1 MSLENVYKRLYLAK
15 LNVPMDLIRKIAD
28 ELECKT
34 ARHPHL
40 NSLSYSSSDDQ
51 KWTRYHVP
59 APITCYKC
67 RRSWPSVRTQMVGWP
82 GHNVELPSYD
92 PDIIS
97 QFEGQSDEVTAAA
110 NRELESRR
118 AAEEAKRKAEK
129 EEAARLE
136 KESKTPQQ
144 LIDDLEAKKKYNIR
158 IYQTESGEWHPPGA
172 KEFVLKQ
179 NAILQEQI
187 EVIHLIYPEEC
198 IA

>member
-15 LNVPMDLIRKIAD
+15 LDVPMELIRQIAD

-34 ARHPHL
+34 ARRPHF

-51 KWTRYHVP
+51 KHSLWTIR

-67 RRSWPSVRTQMVGWP
+67 RKSWPSSRKKLQGWP
-82 GHNVELPSYD
+82 GTLVEDPSYD

-97 QFEGQSDEVTAAA
+97 LFKGQSDEVTAAA
-110 NRELESRR
+110 NRELKSRKDAER
-118 AAEEAKRKAEK
+118 AAETAKA

-144 LIDDLEAKKKYNIR
+144 LIDDLEAKKK
-158 IYQTESGEWHPPGA
+158 
-172 KEFVLKQ
+172 
-179 NAILQEQI
+179 
-187 EVIHLIYPEEC
+187 
-198 IA
+198 